1 LSNQQ
6 ENRRIPNQLVRVAS
20 QPIIPGETMNR
31 TSLNTAIVAALAGY
45 SLGEALPAT
54 AQEGGGLE
62 EIIVTA
68 EFREANV
75 QDTPIAITA
84 VNAEMLEA
92 RSQTNLAQIT
102 AQTPN
107 VSLRPAGSS
116 FGSALV
122 AFIRGIGQTDFN
134 PSVEPGVGI
143 YVDDVYYS
151 TITGNILDLLDLDRV
166 EVLRGPQGT
175 LAGRNAIGGAIKLF
189 TRKPDG
195 SDDATIGLTKGEFN
209 RTEVKGA
216 AGIPLIDDTLYMRV
230 AGMAKSIDGYVTRLD
245 YACANNLPPPGQP
258 GGLPTYAPTF
268 GCELG
273 TEGGQ
278 SYVAGRLGL
287 RWVASDNVEIN
298 IAANIV
304 NDDSESQPGVLVAAK
319 SNSGSNFPWL
329 APNGPITPPFASPVP
344 NNPAFDPN
352 AGGTVPIFYDNNGNG
367 TFQAGVDVPYDSRFV
382 TGGTY
387 YNYATYINDG
397 ASTPSALFQG
407 GTAGANTDL
416 YKPYV
421 IEPVNTLDSWDTS
434 INIDWQISDTLSL
447 LSVSSYRTYKND
459 FAEDTDGSP
468 LAVQQLLQVMDHE
481 QWSQELRLNADLGE
495 RVELTVGAFYLD
507 QDTAEDARVDLPY
520 VGFDFIHG
528 PDLVPATNQAIYAH
542 AAVALTDRLDLS
554 LGVRYSEDEKS
565 YTFRRRNPDLSPV
578 QPCAVHPGLG
588 FPNPWFWEASNPAN
602 CGVFGLD
609 LLSVSYSSD
618 STDYRVALS
627 AEVGD
632 AAMVYGQV
640 STGYKAGGN
649 NARPFFPSQ
658 LNAFKPETLDS
669 YEVGFKS
676 TVGGNAR
683 LNAALFWNDYVDIQ
697 LPTTECAWALPGQ
710 TTPCA
715 SQNNVG
721 DAEVWGFEFEAE
733 WHPSDA
739 LTLDA
744 SLSHLNFEY
753 QTIVPG
759 ATAVTL
765 GMITPY
771 TPENKASFGLQYA
784 FSLAGGGTL
793 TPRLDV
799 AYTDEVYSNAV
810 NAPTNLIGDYTLV
823 NARVTWRS
831 AQDVWSIALEGTNLS
846 DEYYYVTL
854 FDLYGPTGYIHG
866 QPSRPREW
874 ALTVQRSF

>member
-1 LSNQQ
+1 
-6 ENRRIPNQLVRVAS
+6 
-20 QPIIPGETMNR
+20 MKR
-31 TSLNTAIVAALAGY
+31 TALHSAIVAALAGY
-45 SLGEALPAT
+45 T
-54 AQEGGGLE
+54 AAGTQVAWSQEGGLE

-84 VNAEMLEA
+84 VNAAMLEA

-116 FGSALV
+116 SGSALV

-195 SDDATIGLTKGEFN
+195 SDDMNVSLTKGTFN
-209 RTEVKGA
+209 RTELKGA
-216 AGIPLIDDTLYMRV
+216 AGFTLVEDKLYMRV
-230 AGMAKSIDGYVTRLD
+230 AGIAKAMDGYVTRLD
-245 YACANNLPPPGQP
+245 YACANGLPPPGTP
-258 GGLPTYAPTF
+258 GGLPTYSQSF

-278 SYVAGRLGL
+278 SYTTGRVSL
-287 RWVASDNVEIN
+287 RWEATDNFSLD
-298 IAANIV
+298 IAASIV
-304 NDDSESQPGVLVAAK
+304 NDDSESQPGLMIASK
-319 SNSGSNFPWL
+319 GHSGSNFPWL
-329 APNGPITPPFASPVP
+329 SPNGPVVPPFASTVP
-344 NNPAFDPN
+344 NNPTFSPT
-352 AGGTVPIFYDNNGNG
+352 AGGTVPIYFDNNGNG
-367 TFQAGVDVPYDSRFV
+367 TYEAGTDVAYDNRFA

-387 YNYATYINDG
+387 HNYATYINDG
-397 ASTPSALFQG
+397 LSTPSPLFQG
-407 GTAGANTDL
+407 GTTGANTDRF
-416 YKPYV
+416 KPYV

-434 INIDWQISDTLSL
+434 VNMNWQISDNVSL
-447 LSVSSYRTYKND
+447 LSVSAYRTYTNS

-481 QWSQELRLNADLGE
+481 QWSQELRLGASVGDRIDLTFG
-495 RVELTVGAFYLD
+495 LFYLD
-507 QDTAEDARVDLPY
+507 QKTNEDARVDLPY

-528 PDLVPATNQAIYAH
+528 PDLVPSTNQAAYAQ
-542 AAVALTDRLDLS
+542 AAFELTDRLDLS

-565 YTFRRRNPDLSPV
+565 YTFRRRNPDLTPV
-578 QPCAVHPGLG
+578 TACTT
-588 FPNPWFWEASNPAN
+588 FWFWESPNPAN

-609 LLSVSYSSD
+609 NLPVAYSSD
-618 STDYRVALS
+618 TTDWRIALS
-627 AEVGD
+627 RDVGD
-632 AAMVYGQV
+632 SSMIYGQIA
-640 STGYKAGGN
+640 TGYKAGGN
-649 NARPFFPSQ
+649 NARPFFPTQ
-658 LNAFKPETLDS
+658 LNAFNPETLDS

-676 TVGGNAR
+676 TLGGNAR
-683 LNAALFWNDYVDIQ
+683 LNGAVFWNDYVDIQ
-697 LPTTECAWALPGQ
+697 LPTTVCTWAPPGQ
-710 TTPCA
+710 QTPCA

-721 DAEVWGFEFEAE
+721 DAEVWGVEIEAE
-733 WHPSDA
+733 WHPTDA
-739 LTLDA
+739 FTIDA

-771 TPENKASFGLQYA
+771 TPENKASFGVQYA
-784 FSLAGGGTL
+784 FSLGGGGSI

-799 AYTDEVYSNAV
+799 SYQDQVYANAV
-810 NAPTNLIGDYTLV
+810 NAETNLIDAYTLT
-823 NARVTWRS
+823 NGRLTWRS
-831 AQDVWSIALEGTNLS
+831 GSETWEAALEVTNLT
-846 DEYYYVTL
+846 DEYFYVTL
-854 FDLYGPTGYIHG
+854 FDLWGPAGYIHG
-866 QPSRPREW
+866 QPSRPRE
-874 ALTVQRSF
+874 AAMTFKRSF

>member
-1 LSNQQ
+1 
-6 ENRRIPNQLVRVAS
+6 
-20 QPIIPGETMNR
+20 MKR
-31 TSLNTAIVAALAGY
+31 TALHSAIVAALAG
-45 SLGEALPAT
+45 SAAGPQIAWS
-54 AQEGGGLE
+54 QDSNLE

-84 VNAEMLEA
+84 VNADMLEA
-92 RSQTNLAQIT
+92 RSQTTLAQIT
-102 AQTPN
+102 AQAPN

-134 PSVEPGVGI
+134 PSVEPGIGI

-151 TITGNILDLLDLDRV
+151 TITGNLLDLLDLDRV
-166 EVLRGPQGT
+166 EILRGPQGT

-195 SDDATIGLTKGEFN
+195 DDDINVSLTKGEFN
-209 RTEVKGA
+209 RTEIKGA
-216 AGIPLIDDTLYMRV
+216 AGMTLVEDKLYMRV
-230 AGMAKSIDGYVTRLD
+230 AGIAKAIDGYVSRQD
-245 YACANNLPPPGQP
+245 YACTHASPRPGTP
-258 GGLPTYAPTF
+258 GGLPTYAQTF

-278 SYVAGRLGL
+278 SYTTGRLAL
-287 RWVASDNVEIN
+287 RWEASDNFTVD
-298 IAANIV
+298 IAASIV
-304 NDDSESQPGVLVAAK
+304 NDDSESQAGVLVAAK
-319 SNSGSNFPWL
+319 DHSGSNFPWL
-329 APNGPITPPFASPVP
+329 SPNGPVTPPFASPVP
-344 NNPAFDPN
+344 NNPTFDPN
-352 AGGTVPIFYDNNGNG
+352 AGGTVPTYFDNNGNG
-367 TFQAGVDVPYDSRFV
+367 TYQAGIDVPYDSRFV

-387 YNYATYINDG
+387 TNYATYVNDG
-397 ASTPSALFQG
+397 LSTPSPLFQG
-407 GTAGANTDL
+407 GTTGANTDL
-416 YKPYV
+416 FKPYV
-421 IEPVNTLDSWDTS
+421 IDPVNSLAAWDTS
-434 INIDWQISDTLSL
+434 INLNWQITDNLSL
-447 LSVSSYRTYKND
+447 LSVSSYRTYENS

-468 LAVQQLLQVMDHE
+468 LVVQQLLQHLDHE
-481 QWSQELRLNADLGE
+481 QWTQELRLNTSIGDRVDLTFG
-495 RVELTVGAFYLD
+495 LFYLD

-528 PDLVPATNQAIYAH
+528 PDLVPATNKAAYVH
-542 AAVALTDRLDLS
+542 AAFDLTDRMNLS

-565 YTFRRRNPDLSPV
+565 YTFRRRNPDLTPV
-578 QPCAVHPGLG
+578 QACTT
-588 FPNPWFWEASNPAN
+588 FWFWEAPNPPN

-609 LLSVSYSSD
+609 NLSVAYSSD

-627 AEVGD
+627 YDVGD
-632 AAMVYGQV
+632 ATMLYGQI

-658 LNAFKPETLDS
+658 LNAFNPETLDS

-676 TVGGNAR
+676 TLGGNTR
-683 LNAALFWNDYVDIQ
+683 LNAAVFWNDYVDIQ
-697 LPTTECAWALPGQ
+697 LPTTVCAWAPPGQ
-710 TTPCA
+710 QTPCA

-721 DAEVWGFEFEAE
+721 DAEVWGVEIEAD
-733 WHPSDA
+733 WQPTDKFSM
-739 LTLDA
+739 DA

-771 TPENKASFGLQYA
+771 TPEDKASLGIQYA
-784 FSLAGGGTL
+784 FALSGGGTF

-799 AYTDEVYSNAV
+799 AYTSEVFSNAV
-810 NAPTNLIGDYTLV
+810 NAPTNFIDAYTTS
-823 NARVTWRS
+823 NARLTWRS
-831 AQDVWSIALEGTNLS
+831 ANDAWEAALEVTNLT

-854 FDLYGPTGYIHG
+854 FDLWGPAGYIHG
-866 QPSRPREW
+866 QPSRPRES
-874 ALTVQRSF
+874 AITFKRSF

>member
-1 LSNQQ
+1 
-6 ENRRIPNQLVRVAS
+6 
-20 QPIIPGETMNR
+20 MKR

-45 SLGEALPAT
+45 CGGTQVAWS
-54 AQEGGGLE
+54 QEGNLE

-84 VNAEMLEA
+84 VNADMLEA

-151 TITGNILDLLDLDRV
+151 TITGNILDLLDLERV

-216 AGIPLIDDTLYMRV
+216 AGIPLVEDKLYMRV

-245 YACANNLPPPGQP
+245 YACANRLPPPGQP

-278 SYVAGRLGL
+278 TYVAGRLGL
-287 RWVASDNVEIN
+287 RWVASDNVEVN

-304 NDDSESQPGVLVAAK
+304 NDDSESQPGVLIAATN
-319 SNSGSNFPWL
+319 NSGSVFPWL
-329 APNGPITPPFASPVP
+329 APNGPTTPPFASSIP
-344 NNPAFDPN
+344 NNPAFNPSSPVQ
-352 AGGTVPIFYDNNGNG
+352 VPIFYDNNGNG
-367 TFQAGVDVPYDSRFV
+367 TYQAGIDVPYDSRFV
-382 TGGTY
+382 TAGRY
-387 YNYATYINDG
+387 VNYATYINDG
-397 ASTPSALFQG
+397 NSTPNPLFQG
-407 GTAGANTDL
+407 GTPGANIDV

-421 IEPVNTLDSWDTS
+421 IEPVNRLDSWDTS
-434 INIDWQISDTLSL
+434 INIDWQITDRLSL

-481 QWSQELRLNADLGE
+481 QWSQELRLSADLGD

-507 QDTAEDARVDLPY
+507 QETAENARVDLPY

-528 PDLVPATNQAIYAH
+528 PDLVPATNQALYAH
-542 AAVALTDRLDLS
+542 AAVELSDRLDLS

-565 YTFRRRNPDLSPV
+565 YTFRRRNPDLSPI
-578 QPCAVHPGLG
+578 QSCAFNPTLG
-588 FPNPWFWEASNPAN
+588 FPNPWFWEGVNPAN

-609 LLSVSYSSD
+609 LLSVAYSSD
-618 STDYRVALS
+618 STDYRAALS
-627 AEVGD
+627 ADVGD
-632 AAMVYGQV
+632 STMVYGQI

-658 LNAFKPETLDS
+658 LNAFRPETLDS
-669 YEVGFKS
+669 YEIGFKS
-676 TVGGNAR
+676 TLGGNAR
-683 LNAALFWNDYVDIQ
+683 LNAAVFWNDYADIQ
-697 LPTTECAWALPGQ
+697 LPTTVCAWAPVGQ
-710 TTPCA
+710 QVPCA

-721 DAEVWGFEFEAE
+721 DAEVWGVEVEAE

-739 LTLDA
+739 LTIDA

-753 QTIVPG
+753 QSIAPG
-759 ATAVTL
+759 ATSVTL

-771 TPENKASFGLQYA
+771 TPEDKASVGLQYA
-784 FSLAGGGTL
+784 FSLSGGGTL

-799 AYTDEVYSNAV
+799 SYTSEVYSNAV
-810 NAPTNLIGDYTLV
+810 NAPTNLIGDYTLA
-823 NARVTWRS
+823 NARLTWRS
-831 AQDVWSIALEGTNLS
+831 SQEIWEIALEATNLT

-854 FDLYGPTGYIHG
+854 FDLTPFTGYIHG

-874 ALTVQRSF
+874 AMTVKRSF

>member
-1 LSNQQ
+1 
-6 ENRRIPNQLVRVAS
+6 
-20 QPIIPGETMNR
+20 
-31 TSLNTAIVAALAGY
+31 
-45 SLGEALPAT
+45 
-54 AQEGGGLE
+54 
-62 EIIVTA
+62 
-68 EFREANV
+68 
-75 QDTPIAITA
+75 
-84 VNAEMLEA
+84 
-92 RSQTNLAQIT
+92 
-102 AQTPN
+102 
-107 VSLRPAGSS
+107 
-116 FGSALV
+116 
-122 AFIRGIGQTDFN
+122 
-134 PSVEPGVGI
+134 
-143 YVDDVYYS
+143 
-151 TITGNILDLLDLDRV
+151 
-166 EVLRGPQGT
+166 
-175 LAGRNAIGGAIKLF
+175 
-189 TRKPDG
+189 
-195 SDDATIGLTKGEFN
+195 
-209 RTEVKGA
+209 
-216 AGIPLIDDTLYMRV
+216 MRV
-230 AGMAKSIDGYVTRLD
+230 AGMARSIDGYVTRLD
-245 YACANNLPPPGQP
+245 YACANRLPRPGAP

-287 RWVASDNVEIN
+287 RWVASDNVEVN
-298 IAANIV
+298 VAASIV

-319 SNSGSNFPWL
+319 NAAGSNFPWL
-329 APNGPITPPFASPVP
+329 APNGPVTPPFASGVP
-344 NNPAFDPN
+344 NNPTFDPT
-352 AGGTVPIFYDNNGNG
+352 AGSTVPIYYDNNNNG
-367 TFQAGVDVPYDSRFV
+367 TYQPGIDVPYDSRFV

-397 ASTPSALFQG
+397 ASTPSPLFQG
-407 GTAGANTDL
+407 GALGQNTDV

-434 INIDWQISDTLSL
+434 VSVDWQISDNLSF

-481 QWSQELRLNADLGE
+481 QWSQELRFNADFGDFAD
-495 RVELTVGAFYLD
+495 LTVGAFYLD
-507 QDTAEDARVDLPY
+507 QETAENARVDLPY

-528 PDLVPATNQAIYAH
+528 PDLVPATNQALYAH
-542 AAVALTDRLDLS
+542 AALHLTDRLDLS

-565 YTFRRRNPDLSPV
+565 YTFRRRNPDLTPI
-578 QPCAVHPGLG
+578 QPCAFNATLG

-609 LLSVSYSSD
+609 LLSVTYSSD
-618 STDYRVALS
+618 STDWRVALS
-627 AEVGD
+627 ADVGED
-632 AAMVYGQV
+632 AMIYGQV

-676 TVGGNAR
+676 TLGGNTR
-683 LNAALFWNDYVDIQ
+683 LNAAVFWNDYADIQ
-697 LPTTECAWALPGQ
+697 LPTTVCAWALPGQ
-710 TTPCA
+710 QTPCA

-739 LTLDA
+739 FSIDA
-744 SLSHLNFEY
+744 SLSHLNFDY

-784 FSLAGGGTL
+784 FGLSKGGTF
-793 TPRLDV
+793 TPRFDI
-799 AYTDEVYSNAV
+799 AYTDDVFSNAV
-810 NAPTNLIGDYTLV
+810 NAPTNLIEAYTLL
-823 NARVTWRS
+823 NARLTWRS
-831 AQDVWSIALEGTNLS
+831 AQDAWEVALEATNLT

-854 FDLYGPTGYIHG
+854 FDLFGPTGYIHG

-874 ALTVQRSF
+874 AMTIKRSF

>member
-1 LSNQQ
+1 
-6 ENRRIPNQLVRVAS
+6 
-20 QPIIPGETMNR
+20 MKR
-31 TSLNTAIVAALAGY
+31 TALHSAIVAALAGY
-45 SLGEALPAT
+45 T
-54 AQEGGGLE
+54 AAGTQVAWSQDSVLE

-84 VNAEMLEA
+84 VNADMLEA

-175 LAGRNAIGGAIKLF
+175 LAGRNAIGGAIKLY

-195 SDDATIGLTKGEFN
+195 SDDMNVSLTKGEFN
-209 RTEVKGA
+209 RTELKGA
-216 AGIPLIDDTLYMRV
+216 AGFVLAEDKLYLRV
-230 AGMAKSIDGYVTRLD
+230 AGIAKAIDGYVDRLD
-245 YACANNLPPPGQP
+245 YACTHASPRPGTP
-258 GGLPTYAPTF
+258 GGLPTYAQSF
-268 GCELG
+268 GCSLG

-278 SYVAGRLGL
+278 SYTTGRLAL
-287 RWVASDNVEIN
+287 RWEASDNFSMD
-298 IAANIV
+298 IAASIV

-319 SNSGSNFPWL
+319 DHSGSNFPWL
-329 APNGPITPPFASPVP
+329 SPNGPVTPPFASQVP
-344 NNPAFDPN
+344 NNPTFDPN
-352 AGGTVPIFYDNNGNG
+352 AGGTVPTFYDNNGNG
-367 TFQAGVDVPYDSRFV
+367 TFQAGIDVPYDSRFV

-387 YNYATYINDG
+387 TNYATYINDG
-397 ASTPSALFQG
+397 TSTPSPLFQG
-407 GTAGANTDL
+407 GTPGANTQL
-416 YKPYV
+416 FKPYV
-421 IEPVNTLDSWDTS
+421 IDPVNTLSAWDTS
-434 INIDWQISDTLSL
+434 VNMNWQITDSLSL
-447 LSVSSYRTYKND
+447 LSVSAYRTYKNS

-468 LAVQQLLQVMDHE
+468 LVVQQLLQVLDHE
-481 QWSQELRLNADLGE
+481 QWTQELRLGVDVGDRVDLTFG
-495 RVELTVGAFYLD
+495 VFYLD

-528 PDLVPATNQAIYAH
+528 PDLVPATNKAAYAH
-542 AAVALTDRLDLS
+542 AAVQLSEKTNLS

-565 YTFRRRNPDLSPV
+565 YTFRRRNPDLTPV
-578 QPCAVHPGLG
+578 QACTT
-588 FPNPWFWEASNPAN
+588 FWFWEAANPPN

-609 LLSVSYSSD
+609 NLSVAYSSD
-618 STDYRVALS
+618 NTDWRVALS
-627 AEVGD
+627 HDIGD
-632 AAMVYGQV
+632 SSMIYGQV

-683 LNAALFWNDYVDIQ
+683 LNGAIFWNDYTDIQ
-697 LPTTECAWALPGQ
+697 LPTTVCAWAPPGQ
-710 TTPCA
+710 QTPCA

-721 DAEVWGFEFEAE
+721 DAEVWGVELETE
-733 WHPSDA
+733 WHPTDA
-739 LTLDA
+739 FSIDA

-753 QTIVPG
+753 KTIVPG

-765 GMITPY
+765 GMITPF
-771 TPENKASFGLQYA
+771 TPENKASVGIQYGFGLP
-784 FSLAGGGTL
+784 GGGTV

-799 AYTDEVYSNAV
+799 SYQDQVYSNAV
-810 NAPTNLIGDYTLV
+810 NADTNLIDAYTLT
-823 NARVTWRS
+823 NARLTWRS
-831 AQDVWSIALEGTNLS
+831 ANDTWETALEVTNLT

-854 FDLYGPTGYIHG
+854 FDLWGPAGYIHG
-866 QPSRPREW
+866 QPSRPRES
-874 ALTVQRSF
+874 AITFKRSF

>member
-1 LSNQQ
+1 MKRSALHS
-6 ENRRIPNQLVRVAS
+6 
-20 QPIIPGETMNR
+20 
-31 TSLNTAIVAALAGY
+31 AIVAALAGY
-45 SLGEALPAT
+45 TAAAT
-54 AQEGGGLE
+54 HDASSQEGGLE

-116 FGSALV
+116 SGSALV

-151 TITGNILDLLDLDRV
+151 TITGNILDLLDLERV

-189 TRKPDG
+189 TRKADG
-195 SDDATIGLTKGEFN
+195 SDDATVSLTKGEFN
-209 RTEVKGA
+209 RTELKGA
-216 AGIPLIDDTLYMRV
+216 AGMTLVDDKLYMRV
-230 AGMAKSIDGYVTRLD
+230 AGTAKSIDGYVTRLD
-245 YACANNLPPPGQP
+245 YACANSLPRPGQP
-258 GGLPTYAPTF
+258 GGLPTYAQSF

-287 RWVASDNVEIN
+287 RWVASDNLEIN
-298 IAANIV
+298 IAASIV
-304 NDDSESQPGVLVAAK
+304 NDDSESQPGVLIATKTGA
-319 SNSGSNFPWL
+319 GSNFPWL
-329 APNGPITPPFASPVP
+329 APNGPAVPPFASGAP
-344 NNPAFDPN
+344 NNPAFNPN
-352 AGGTVPIFYDNNGNG
+352 AAGQVPIFFDNNGNG
-367 TFQAGVDVPYDSRFV
+367 TFEAGTDVPYDSRFV

-387 YNYATYINDG
+387 QNYATYINDG
-397 ASTPSALFQG
+397 QSTPSPLFQG
-407 GTAGANTDL
+407 GAPNTTDL
-416 YKPYV
+416 FKPYV
-421 IEPVNTLDSWDTS
+421 IEPVNTLESWDTS
-434 INIDWQISDTLSL
+434 INVNWQISDNLSF
-447 LSVSSYRTYKND
+447 LSVSSYRTYQND

-468 LAVQQLLQVMDHE
+468 LAVQQLLQVMNHE
-481 QWSQELRLNADLGE
+481 QWSQEIRFNADIGD
-495 RVELTVGAFYLD
+495 RTQLTFGAFYLD
-507 QDTAEDARVDLPY
+507 QETNEHARVDLPY

-528 PDLVPATNQAIYAH
+528 PDLVPATNQAIYGQASF
-542 AAVALTDRLDLS
+542 ALTDRLDLS

-565 YTFRRRNPDLSPV
+565 YTFRRRNPDLTPV

-588 FPNPWFWEASNPAN
+588 FPNPWFWESSNPPN

-609 LLSVSYSSD
+609 LLPVSYSSD

-627 AEVGD
+627 YDVGD
-632 AAMVYGQV
+632 SSMIYGQIA
-640 STGYKAGGN
+640 TGYKAGGN

-658 LNAFKPETLDS
+658 LNAFEPETLDS
-669 YEVGFKS
+669 YELGFKS
-676 TVGGNAR
+676 TFGGALR
-683 LNAALFWNDYVDIQ
+683 LNGAVFWNDYVDIQ
-697 LPTTECAWALPGQ
+697 LPTTVCTWALPGQ
-710 TTPCA
+710 QTPCA

-721 DAEVWGFEFEAE
+721 DAEVWGVELEAE
-733 WHPSDA
+733 WQPSDA

-759 ATAVTL
+759 ATAVTV

-771 TPENKASFGLQYA
+771 TPEDKASLGIQYG
-784 FSLAGGGTL
+784 FNLSGGGRF

-799 AYTDEVYSNAV
+799 AYTSEVYANAV
-810 NAPTNLIGDYTLV
+810 NAATNFIDGYTVV
-823 NARVTWRS
+823 NARATWES
-831 AQDVWSIALEGTNLS
+831 AADVWEVAVEATNLTE
-846 DEYYYVTL
+846 EYYYVTL
-854 FDLYGPTGYIHG
+854 FDLYGPAGYIHG

-874 ALTVQRSF
+874 AMTVKRNF